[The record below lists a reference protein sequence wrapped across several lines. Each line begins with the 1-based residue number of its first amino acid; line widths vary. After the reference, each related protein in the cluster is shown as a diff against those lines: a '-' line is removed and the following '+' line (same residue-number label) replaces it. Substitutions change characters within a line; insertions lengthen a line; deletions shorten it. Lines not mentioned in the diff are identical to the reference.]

1 MPRFAANLTML
12 WPDLDVYDRFRA
24 AAEAGFR
31 RVEILFVHALDA
43 PRVEKS
49 LQDLGLE
56 LVLFDP
62 APGDWARGERGLLSV
77 PGREQEFVATV
88 RDAVA
93 AARRFGPR
101 LLNALAGVPPAG
113 VLRAQAERTAI
124 ANLRAAVPLAE
135 QAGVTLLVEAINS
148 IDMPGYFADTVE
160 RAAALVEGAGSPS
173 VRLQLDQYHVGMAGA
188 GGRAALRP
196 GGPPCGARPTTEGAG
211 GGHARGGGRRDG
223 GMAREAGLDLAG
235 ADAIATAGDQIVV
248 AADESEV
255 ARLIAHAQVAADQP
269 VSAELR
275 LRRCVVAPVFEEH
288 HRIGAVVGDAPH
300 FSCWQ
305 LAAVFVDDRNS
316 VSGDRRSRPSRTHRW
331 QRAAVSHHRAA
342 GSRRAGTPLQGGGR
356 GACGAHAAR
365 PSADRWCRS
374 CR

>member
-43 PRVEKS
+43 ARVEKS
-49 LQDLGLE
+49 LQELGLE

-93 AARRFGPR
+93 AARRFGTR
-101 LLNALAGVPPAG
+101 LLNALVGIPPAG
-113 VLRAQAERTAI
+113 VSRAEGERTAL
-124 ANLRAAVPLAE
+124 ANLRAAIPLVE
-135 QAGVTLLVEAINS
+135 HTGVTLLVEAINS

-188 GGRAALRP
+188 GAPAAFPRGCFPVWVL
-196 GGPPCGARPTTEGAG
+196 
-211 GGHARGGGRRDG
+211 GHTHT
-223 GMAREAGLDLAG
+223 AG
-235 ADAIATAGDQIVV
+235 ALHPPACAAT
-248 AADESEV
+248 S
-255 ARLIAHAQVAADQP
+255 
-269 VSAELR
+269 
-275 LRRCVVAPVFEEH
+275 
-288 HRIGAVVGDAPH
+288 
-300 FSCWQ
+300 
-305 LAAVFVDDRNS
+305 
-316 VSGDRRSRPSRTHRW
+316 
-331 QRAAVSHHRAA
+331 
-342 GSRRAGTPLQGGGR
+342 
-356 GACGAHAAR
+356 
-365 PSADRWCRS
+365 
-374 CR
+374 